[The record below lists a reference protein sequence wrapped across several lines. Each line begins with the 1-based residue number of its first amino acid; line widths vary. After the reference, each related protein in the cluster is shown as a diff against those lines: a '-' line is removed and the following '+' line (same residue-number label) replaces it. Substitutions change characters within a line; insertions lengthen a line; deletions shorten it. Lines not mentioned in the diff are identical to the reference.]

1 MGVIDYASVDHATG
15 TYVKIKSI
23 YAFMAHGVYVSPRA
37 SPWMIETVKSVM
49 RTYGHDPTLARQSA
63 LTRLFEVP
71 ASPPFPHNITYE

>member
-1 MGVIDYASVDHATG
+1 
-15 TYVKIKSI
+15 
-23 YAFMAHGVYVSPRA
+23 
-37 SPWMIETVKSVM
+37 MIETVKSVM